1 MSVRGRSARY
11 GTLTLLLAA
20 ALALAACSSG
30 SSGGSGGSSSSAS
43 ANSPIAIG
51 YEVPLTGT
59 AAVAGKQEQEGWN
72 LGLKVFG
79 AVVNGH
85 HIVTY
90 FEDTGGDPTVALS
103 DARSLVQQKH
113 IQLMMGPL
121 LASEDAAVAPYLGT
135 QRVPTDNLAIC
146 GATQLAFDA
155 KYGNAL
161 SSGWMCDQPDII
173 AADYLY
179 QDLGYRHVTVL
190 ANDYAFGW
198 LSAGGFIKRF
208 TMLGG
213 KIDKVLWPPLTAADY
228 SPYVSAIPKNTQA
241 VYAETVGSGSIA
253 FTKAYAQFGLRNKIP
268 LYAVTNVFDYSVLPG
283 EVPAD
288 VMGDEMAAQY
298 CDGINTPANNKFVS
312 LFSQTYHTRPGYY
325 AEAAYVHAELAV
337 AALKSLH
344 GNATEP
350 RGRGPRP
357 EDNGDHRAARA
368 GAAQH
373 GRECADPEHLHL
385 QGREGER
392 DAGGRAGQDLPG
404 GPAVGHAALQDLAG
418 GVHRRLDRAAQVVI
432 TGPWPASGT
441 AKGRRTM

>member
-1 MSVRGRSARY
+1 MSVRGRSARC

-20 ALALAACSSG
+20 LLVLAACSSG
-30 SSGGSGGSSSSAS
+30 SSSSSGGSSSSPA

-59 AAVAGKQEQEGWN
+59 AAVAGKQEQQGWN

-79 AVVNGH
+79 STVDGH

-113 IQLMMGPL
+113 VQLMMGPL
-121 LASEDAAVAPYLGT
+121 LASEDAAVAPYLGAL
-135 QRVPTDNLAIC
+135 RIPTDNLAIC
-146 GATQLAFDA
+146 GATQLTFDA

-179 QDLGYRHVTVL
+179 NTLGYRHVTVL

-198 LSAGGFIKRF
+198 LSAGGFIKQF

-253 FTKAYAQFGLRNKIP
+253 FTKAYAQFGLRSKIP

-298 CDGINTPANNKFVS
+298 CDGINTRRTTSSSAS
-312 LFSQTYHTRPGYY
+312 STRPTTPTP
-325 AEAAYVHAELAV
+325 
-337 AALKSLH
+337 
-344 GNATEP
+344 ATT
-350 RGRGPRP
+350 PRP
-357 EDNGDHRAARA
+357 RT
-368 GAAQH
+368 
-373 GRECADPEHLHL
+373 CMPSW
-385 QGREGER
+385 
-392 DAGGRAGQDLPG
+392 
-404 GPAVGHAALQDLAG
+404 
-418 GVHRRLDRAAQVVI
+418 
-432 TGPWPASGT
+432 PWP
-441 AKGRRTM
+441 R

>member
-1 MSVRGRSARY
+1 
-11 GTLTLLLAA
+11 L
-20 ALALAACSSG
+20 LALAACSSG
-30 SSGGSGGSSSSAS
+30 GSGNSSSSAS

-59 AAVAGKQEQEGWN
+59 AAVDGKQEQEGWN

-79 AVVNGH
+79 STVDGH

-90 FEDTGGDPTVALS
+90 FDDTSGDPTVALS
-103 DARSLVQQKH
+103 DARNLVEQKH

-135 QRVPTDNLAIC
+135 RHIPLDNLAIC
-146 GATQLAFDA
+146 GATQLTFDA

-161 SSGWMCDQPDII
+161 TSGWMCNQPDMV

-179 QDLGYRHVTVL
+179 TDLGYRHVTVL

-228 SPYVSAIPKNTQA
+228 SPYVSAIPRNTQA
-241 VYAETVGSGSIA
+241 VFAETVGAGSVA
-253 FTKAYAQFGLRNKIP
+253 FTKAYAQFGLRSKIP
-268 LYAVTNVFDYSVLPG
+268 LYGNTTVFDYSVLPG
-283 EVPAD
+283 EQPSA
-288 VMGDEMAAQY
+288 VMGDQMAAQY
-298 CDGINTPANNKFVS
+298 CDGINTPANNKFTS
-312 LFSQTYHTRPGYY
+312 LFVKTYHTRPGYY

-344 GNATEP
+344 GNATDPQAVARALKTTAITAP
-350 RGRGPRP
+350 RGPVRLSTVVDAPIQNIYICKVEKVNGTL
-357 EDNGDHRAARA
+357 EDVPIKTYTAVQPWGTLPYKTWLAEYTKDST
-368 GAAQH
+368 
-373 GRECADPEHLHL
+373 
-385 QGREGER
+385 
-392 DAGGRAGQDLPG
+392 GRAQP
-404 GPAVGHAALQDLAG
+404 
-418 GVHRRLDRAAQVVI
+418 
-432 TGPWPASGT
+432 
-441 AKGRRTM
+441 